1 MVQGLTAR
9 LTFTL
14 PSVFVLLVYKATLLL
29 HVLRQ
34 DVAAIMNVIQMKFVI
49 LLLVVDLPVKN
60 AKPFVTQGIVLEE
73 LIVQPRIIEKPVHA
87 DFH

>member
-60 AKPFVTQGIVLEE
+60 ANPFVTQGIVLEE
-73 LIVQPRIIEKPVHA
+73 LIVQPRIIGKPAHA
-87 DFH
+87 DSH